1 MDWKKPGGF
10 SQPLSS
16 PNPADG
22 KGECMSNEDYPK
34 SKEVGIAGL
43 PKSWAVAVQLV
54 GTFGLAVF
62 LVLYYVLVMQP
73 KEAERY
79 EQLRQSVTSLG
90 EIVAGQQSLLTRDQA
105 SQLEDLFVMAMA
117 HEVRDLIVGRL
128 RGNSTA
134 VALEKKIEDALIF
147 QTRLLEGLRRKGGG
161 TISEMLTHKIRNSG
175 ISQEIAQRALA
186 EWRIAEPEKIA
197 NECRD
202 ALNFVIKRAAMAK

>member
-1 MDWKKPGGF
+1 MP
-10 SQPLSS
+10 
-16 PNPADG
+16 
-22 KGECMSNEDYPK
+22 NEDHPK
-34 SKEVGIAGL
+34 SKEVGVAGL

-90 EIVAGQQSLLTRDQA
+90 EIVAGQQSLLTREQA

-117 HEVRDLIVGRL
+117 HEVADLIVGEL

-134 VALEKKIEDALIF
+134 EALAKKIEDKLIL
-147 QTRLLEGLRRKGGG
+147 QTRLLEGLRRKDGG

-175 ISQEIAQRALA
+175 ISQEIAQRAVA
-186 EWRIAEPEKIA
+186 EWRNAEPEMIA
-197 NECRD
+197 NECRG
-202 ALNFVIKRAAMAK
+202 ALNFAIRRAAMAK

>member
-1 MDWKKPGGF
+1 
-10 SQPLSS
+10 
-16 PNPADG
+16 
-22 KGECMSNEDYPK
+22 MSKDDDPMP
-34 SKEVGIAGL
+34 KEVGMAGL

-90 EIVAGQQSLLTRDQA
+90 EIVAGQQSLLTREQA

-117 HEVRDLIVGRL
+117 HEVADLIVGEL
-128 RGNSTA
+128 EGNPTVEVLA
-134 VALEKKIEDALIF
+134 KKIEDKLIF
-147 QTRLLEGLRRKGGG
+147 QTRLLEGLRRKDGG

-175 ISQEIAQRALA
+175 ISQEIAQRAVA
-186 EWRIAEPEKIA
+186 EWRNAEPDMIA
-197 NECRD
+197 NECRG
-202 ALNFVIKRAAMAK
+202 ALNFAIKRAAMAK

>member
-1 MDWKKPGGF
+1 MP
-10 SQPLSS
+10 
-16 PNPADG
+16 
-22 KGECMSNEDYPK
+22 NEDHPK
-34 SKEVGIAGL
+34 SKEVGIVGL

-90 EIVAGQQSLLTRDQA
+90 EIVAGQQSLLTREQA

-117 HEVRDLIVGRL
+117 HEVADLIVGEL

-134 VALEKKIEDALIF
+134 EALAKKIEDKLIF
-147 QTRLLEGLRRKGGG
+147 QTRLLEGLRRKDGG

-175 ISQEIAQRALA
+175 ISQGIAQRAVA
-186 EWRIAEPEKIA
+186 EWRNTEPKMIA
-197 NECRD
+197 NECRG
-202 ALNFVIKRAAMAK
+202 ALNFAIKRAAMAK

>member
-1 MDWKKPGGF
+1 MP
-10 SQPLSS
+10 
-16 PNPADG
+16 
-22 KGECMSNEDYPK
+22 NEDHPK
-34 SKEVGIAGL
+34 SQEAGIAGL

-90 EIVAGQQSLLTRDQA
+90 EIVAGQQSLLTREQA

-117 HEVRDLIVGRL
+117 HEAADLIMGEL

-134 VALEKKIEDALIF
+134 ETLAKQIEDKLIF
-147 QTRLLEGLRRKGGG
+147 QTRLLEGLRRKDGG

-175 ISQEIAQRALA
+175 VSQEIAQRAAA
-186 EWRIAEPEKIA
+186 EWKNAEYEMIA
-197 NECRD
+197 NECRG
-202 ALNFVIKRAAMAK
+202 ALNFAIKRAAMAK